1 MTDDKLRASAAQ
13 KLGVSASNGELSLD
27 SKSVLEGMGGKL
39 GIAETILPSVLFGSS
54 FALTGQALIAVSLA
68 GGTSAIFILYRLITR
83 RSASSAVIG
92 AMAVGLAAWLA
103 LREGGEA
110 VDYFIPG
117 FITNA
122 VYSVVLLVSIFI
134 KWPLI
139 GVLVEVLRGHATSW
153 RKDRKIV
160 TVYSLV
166 TGLWVGF
173 FCLRLAVQVP
183 LYIAGNAELLAAARV
198 AMGPPLYAG
207 VILITWL
214 ILRATVLRST
224 ALPAR

>member
-1 MTDDKLRASAAQ
+1 MNDDNLKASAAK
-13 KLGVSASNGELSLD
+13 KLGVSSTEGKLSLD
-27 SKSVLEGMGGKL
+27 GKSVLEGMGGKL

-54 FALTGQALIAVSLA
+54 FAITGEALVAVSLA
-68 GGTSAIFILYRLITR
+68 GGTSALFIVYRLITR
-83 RSASSAVIG
+83 RSASSALVG
-92 AMAVGLAAWLA
+92 ALAVGFAAWLA
-103 LREGGEA
+103 LREGGQA

-122 VYSVVLLVSIFI
+122 VYAIALLVSILVR
-134 KWPLI
+134 WPLI
-139 GVLVEVLRGHATSW
+139 GVLVELLRGQGTLW

-173 FCLRLAVQVP
+173 FSLRLAVQVP
-183 LYIAGNAELLAAARV
+183 LYVSGSAELLAAARV

-207 VILITWL
+207 VILVTWL
-214 ILRATVLRST
+214 ILRATVLR
-224 ALPAR
+224 AR

>member
-1 MTDDKLRASAAQ
+1 MNDDNLKASAA
-13 KLGVSASNGELSLD
+13 KRLGVSSTEGKLSLD
-27 SKSVLEGMGGKL
+27 GKSVLEGMGGKL

-54 FALTGQALIAVSLA
+54 FAITGQALIAVSLA
-68 GGTSAIFILYRLITR
+68 GGTSALFILYRLITR
-83 RSASSAVIG
+83 RSASSALIG
-92 AMAVGLAAWLA
+92 ALAVGFAAWLA
-103 LREGGEA
+103 LRDGGQA

-122 VYSVVLLVSIFI
+122 VYALALLISILVR
-134 KWPLI
+134 WPLI
-139 GVLVEVLRGHATSW
+139 GVLVEVLRGQGTLW

-173 FCLRLAVQVP
+173 FSLRLAVQVP
-183 LYIAGNAELLAAARV
+183 FYVSGSAELLAAARV

-207 VILITWL
+207 VILVTWL
-214 ILRATVLRST
+214 ILRATVLR
-224 ALPAR
+224 AR

>member
-1 MTDDKLRASAAQ
+1 MNDDNLKASAA
-13 KLGVSASNGELSLD
+13 KRLGVSSTEGKLSLD
-27 SKSVLEGMGGKL
+27 GKSVLEGMGGKL

-54 FALTGQALIAVSLA
+54 FAITGQALIAVSLA
-68 GGTSAIFILYRLITR
+68 GGTSALFIVYRLITR
-83 RSASSAVIG
+83 RSASSALVG
-92 AMAVGLAAWLA
+92 ALAVGFAAWLA
-103 LREGGEA
+103 LREGGQA

-122 VYSVVLLVSIFI
+122 VYAIALLVSILVR
-134 KWPLI
+134 WPLI
-139 GVLVEVLRGHATSW
+139 GVLIELIRGQGTLW

-173 FCLRLAVQVP
+173 FSLRLAVQVP
-183 LYIAGNAELLAAARV
+183 LYVSGSAELLAAARV

-207 VILITWL
+207 VILVTWL
-214 ILRATVLRST
+214 ILRATVLR
-224 ALPAR
+224 AR

>member
-1 MTDDKLRASAAQ
+1 MNDDNLKASAAK
-13 KLGVSASNGELSLD
+13 KLGVSSTEGKLSLD
-27 SKSVLEGMGGKL
+27 GKSVLEGMGGKL

-68 GGTSAIFILYRLITR
+68 GGTSALFILYRLITR
-83 RSASSAVIG
+83 RSASSALVG
-92 AMAVGLAAWLA
+92 ALAVGFAAWLA
-103 LREGGEA
+103 LREGGQA
-110 VDYFIPG
+110 IDYFIPG

-122 VYSVVLLVSIFI
+122 VYAIALLVSILVR
-134 KWPLI
+134 WPLI
-139 GVLVEVLRGHATSW
+139 GILVELLRGQGTLW

-173 FCLRLAVQVP
+173 FSLRLAVQVP
-183 LYIAGNAELLAAARV
+183 LYVSGSAELLAAARV

-207 VILITWL
+207 VILVTWL
-214 ILRATVLRST
+214 ILRATVLR
-224 ALPAR
+224 AR

>member
-1 MTDDKLRASAAQ
+1 MNDDNLKASAAK
-13 KLGVSASNGELSLD
+13 KLGVSSTEGKLSLD
-27 SKSVLEGMGGKL
+27 GKSVLQGMGGKL

-54 FALTGQALIAVSLA
+54 FAITGQALIAVSLA
-68 GGTSAIFILYRLITR
+68 GGTSALFILYRLITR
-83 RSASSAVIG
+83 RSASSALIG
-92 AMAVGLAAWLA
+92 ALAVGFAAWLA
-103 LREGGEA
+103 LRDGGQA

-122 VYSVVLLVSIFI
+122 VYALALLVSILVR
-134 KWPLI
+134 WPLI
-139 GVLVEVLRGHATSW
+139 GVLVEVLRGQGTLW

-173 FCLRLAVQVP
+173 FSLRLAVQVP
-183 LYIAGNAELLAAARV
+183 LYVSGSAELLAAARV

-207 VILITWL
+207 VILVTWL
-214 ILRATVLRST
+214 ILRATVLR
-224 ALPAR
+224 AR

>member
-1 MTDDKLRASAAQ
+1 MNDDNLKASAAK
-13 KLGVSASNGELSLD
+13 KLGVSSTEGKLSLD
-27 SKSVLEGMGGKL
+27 GKSVLEGMGGKL

-54 FALTGQALIAVSLA
+54 FAITGQALIAVSLA
-68 GGTSAIFILYRLITR
+68 GGTSALFILYRLITR
-83 RSASSAVIG
+83 RSASSALVG
-92 AMAVGLAAWLA
+92 ALAVGFAAWLA
-103 LREGGEA
+103 LREGGQA

-122 VYSVVLLVSIFI
+122 VYAIALLVSILVR
-134 KWPLI
+134 WPLI
-139 GVLVEVLRGHATSW
+139 GILVELLRGQGALW

-173 FCLRLAVQVP
+173 FSLRLAVQVP
-183 LYIAGNAELLAAARV
+183 LYVSGSAELLAAARV

-207 VILITWL
+207 VILVTWL
-214 ILRATVLRST
+214 ILRATVLR
-224 ALPAR
+224 AR

>member
-1 MTDDKLRASAAQ
+1 MNDDNLKASAAK
-13 KLGVSASNGELSLD
+13 KLGVSSTEGKLSLD
-27 SKSVLEGMGGKL
+27 GKSVLEGMGGKL

-54 FALTGQALIAVSLA
+54 FAITGQALIAVSLA
-68 GGTSAIFILYRLITR
+68 GGTSALFILYRLITR
-83 RSASSAVIG
+83 RSASSALIG
-92 AMAVGLAAWLA
+92 ALAVGFAAWLA
-103 LREGGEA
+103 LRDGGQA

-122 VYSVVLLVSIFI
+122 VYALALLVSILVR
-134 KWPLI
+134 WPLI
-139 GVLVEVLRGHATSW
+139 GVLVEVLRGQGILW

-173 FCLRLAVQVP
+173 FSLRLAVQVP
-183 LYIAGNAELLAAARV
+183 LYVSGSAELLAAARV

-207 VILITWL
+207 VILVTWL
-214 ILRATVLRST
+214 ILRATVLR
-224 ALPAR
+224 AR

>member
-1 MTDDKLRASAAQ
+1 MNDDNLKASAAK
-13 KLGVSASNGELSLD
+13 KLGVSSIEGKLSLD
-27 SKSVLEGMGGKL
+27 GKSVLEGMGGKL

-54 FALTGQALIAVSLA
+54 FAITGQALIAVSLA
-68 GGTSAIFILYRLITR
+68 GGTSALFIIYRLITR
-83 RSASSAVIG
+83 RSASSALVG
-92 AMAVGLAAWLA
+92 ALAVGFAAWLA
-103 LREGGEA
+103 LREGGQA

-122 VYSVVLLVSIFI
+122 VYAIALLVSILVR
-134 KWPLI
+134 WPLI
-139 GVLVEVLRGHATSW
+139 GVLVELLRGQGTLW

-173 FCLRLAVQVP
+173 FSLRLAVQVP
-183 LYIAGNAELLAAARV
+183 LYVSGSAELLAAARV

-207 VILITWL
+207 VILVTWL
-214 ILRATVLRST
+214 ILRATVLR
-224 ALPAR
+224 AR

>member
-1 MTDDKLRASAAQ
+1 MNDDNLKASAA
-13 KLGVSASNGELSLD
+13 KRLGVSSTEGKLSLD
-27 SKSVLEGMGGKL
+27 GKSVLEGMGGKL

-54 FALTGQALIAVSLA
+54 FAITGQALIAVSLA
-68 GGTSAIFILYRLITR
+68 GGTSALFILYRLITR
-83 RSASSAVIG
+83 RSASSALIG
-92 AMAVGLAAWLA
+92 ALAVGFAAWLA
-103 LREGGEA
+103 LRDGGQA

-122 VYSVVLLVSIFI
+122 VYALALLISILVR
-134 KWPLI
+134 WPLI
-139 GVLVEVLRGHATSW
+139 GVLVEVLRGQGTLW

-173 FCLRLAVQVP
+173 FSLRLAVQVP
-183 LYIAGNAELLAAARV
+183 LYVSGSAELLAAARV

-207 VILITWL
+207 VILVTWL
-214 ILRATVLRST
+214 ILRATVLR
-224 ALPAR
+224 AR